1 MGGGLAIAP
10 TNAAALRRSCA
21 ARDRS
26 LLASRLQLL
35 YQWSMSTVE
44 SGRETAKQRQVRERL
59 EQLIATMSPGEPLPV
74 ERDLARDLGVARMTL
89 RRTVDTLVQESRL
102 IRRQGSGTFVA
113 APKVTQRLSATS
125 FSADMRARG
134 LRPGSHT
141 IFARQ
146 SPAGMML
153 SSLLDIPPH
162 SNVLHVRRL
171 RLADDVPMALED
183 LHVPCDVAP
192 GLVGSDLEGT
202 SFYELL
208 ADRWGTPIVS
218 GTQTV
223 EPCLTSTEEAAE
235 LLVEP
240 GAPAFLFERTSR
252 TANGR
257 VAEFVRSIYRGDRY
271 RIVVDI
277 FPK

>member
-1 MGGGLAIAP
+1 MTTLDP
-10 TNAAALRRSCA
+10 
-21 ARDRS
+21 
-26 LLASRLQLL
+26 
-35 YQWSMSTVE
+35 
-44 SGRETAKQRQVRERL
+44 GRETAKQRQVRESL
-59 EQLIATMSPGEPLPV
+59 EQLISSLSPGEPLPV

-89 RRTVDTLVQESRL
+89 RRAVDLLVLDQRL

-113 APKVTQRLSATS
+113 APKVTQGLTATS

-141 IFARQ
+141 LFARK

-153 SSLLDIPPH
+153 ASLLDLPTH
-162 SNVLHVRRL
+162 ATVLHVRRL
-171 RLADDVPMALED
+171 RMADDEPMALED
-183 LHVPCDVAP
+183 LHVPYDVAP
-192 GLVGSDLEGT
+192 GLTGADLEDT

-208 ADRWGTPIVS
+208 SERFAHPIVS

-223 EPCLTSTEEAAE
+223 EPCLTSREEAE
-235 LLVEP
+235 LLHVEP
-240 GAPAFLFERTSR
+240 GDPAFVFERTSR
-252 TANGR
+252 IADGR

-277 FPK
+277 FPNGSSTLDGSSPAGPDSIRGSRPMVSPPPTG